1 MDFDDAARIVEEQV
15 PHTSVDRGRAL
26 YEHIRE
32 NRPGNLLELGT
43 ARGGSAVFIGAALE
57 ANGTG
62 HLTSVDSTRWQWLNP
77 TPREV
82 LEKAGLGDWVT
93 LDKRFSTY
101 TWFLKDEIE
110 KRLDAAGSVQPEY
123 DFIFLDGSKNWSTDG
138 LAVVLAERLL
148 RPGGWLLLDDLGWS
162 YEKHC
167 EAPRHYEIEIAKL
180 SEEERIQPHLRA
192 VFELLIRTNPAF
204 DHFLV
209 QDNWWGWARKSP
221 HMSWR
226 TKRGRPLWEK
236 RGPVRVPVCTRS
248 ASEPGGTYPRQ
259 PSAGSVGSSAR
270 QHARRSIDKDLKW
283 RGSKGEVGPQPP

>member
-1 MDFDDAARIVEEQV
+1 MDFDDAARIVEGIPL
-15 PHTSVDRGRAL
+15 PHTSAGRGRVL

-43 ARGGSAVFIGAALE
+43 ARGGSAVFIGAALD
-57 ANGTG
+57 ANGAG

-101 TWFLKDEIE
+101 TWFLKAEIE
-110 KRLDAAGSVQPEY
+110 KRLDASGSVRPEY

-162 YEKHC
+162 YEKNC

-180 SEEERIQPHLRA
+180 SDEERMQPHLRA

-204 DHFLV
+204 DHFLI

-221 HMSWR
+221 HRSRRISEGVLSGRNGARDARARWHQISQRAWR
-226 TKRGRPLWEK
+226 HIPPAAQRRVRGLQRTAARPSQ
-236 RGPVRVPVCTRS
+236 R
-248 ASEPGGTYPRQ
+248 
-259 PSAGSVGSSAR
+259 
-270 QHARRSIDKDLKW
+270 
-283 RGSKGEVGPQPP
+283 